1 MRFCQTVQQR
11 TGVPG
16 LLRIYQ
22 TRFQLID
29 LFESMMED
37 LTEVQYPLKAEV
49 CQIMTSIDP
58 SESVEVQY

>member
-16 LLRIYQ
+16 LLRVYQ
-22 TRFQLID
+22 TRLID